1 MPQAAAAAGQHA
13 VLPVGSVDI
22 ASVDRADFISAMAL
36 AVNGVSIVTTDG
48 GAGRFGITVSSVSSV
63 SADPPLVLV
72 CVNRKSPL
80 HQALSENMVFCV
92 NLLSAQQRELA
103 DTFAGR
109 PTRGD
114 AFEFAAA
121 PWSRSVTGAPRLTHA
136 VSAFECVLEQA
147 HDAGSHTVFFGRVVA
162 VFSGGGHPL
171 LYADRAYGFACR
183 LN

>member
-1 MPQAAAAAGQHA
+1 ME
-13 VLPVGSVDI
+13 
-22 ASVDRADFISAMAL
+22 SVDRTDFVSAMAL

-48 GAGRFGITVSSVSSV
+48 VAGRFGITVSSVSSV

-80 HQALSENMVFCV
+80 YQALSENMVFCV

-114 AFEFAAA
+114 AFAFAAA
-121 PWSRSVTGAPRLTHA
+121 PWSRGVTGAPRLTHA
-136 VSAFECVLEQA
+136 VSAFDCVLEQA

-162 VFSGGGHPL
+162 VCSGGGHPL